1 MTKVYFSQLPTNV
14 VEQICV
20 TLISHIHVFEK
31 LLYHL
36 YVSSLAMNYSQN
48 LCVTIISQRH
58 SASKVLMGVY
68 VLCSYFNCNLSTT

>member
-36 YVSSLAMNYSQN
+36 HVSSLAMNYSQN
-48 LCVTIISQRH
+48 LCVTIIS
-58 SASKVLMGVY
+58 
-68 VLCSYFNCNLSTT
+68 